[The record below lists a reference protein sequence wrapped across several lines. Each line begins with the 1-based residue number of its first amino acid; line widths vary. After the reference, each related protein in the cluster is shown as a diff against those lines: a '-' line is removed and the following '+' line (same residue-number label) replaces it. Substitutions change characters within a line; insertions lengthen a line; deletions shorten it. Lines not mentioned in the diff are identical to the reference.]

1 VFSTSTEHKRD
12 EAIRKVQFLERTLE
26 EECAKRKE
34 EGKAAE
40 RKAERAAKRD
50 QREAKHKAYE
60 QYIMENYCN
69 QPQVYHCLVVTHI
82 S

>member
-1 VFSTSTEHKRD
+1 MFSTSTKRERD

-26 EECAKRKE
+26 EEH
-34 EGKAAE
+34 AE
-40 RKAERAAKRD
+40 RKAEREIVERKTELAAKRT

-60 QYIMENYCN
+60 QYIMENYGN
-69 QPQVYHCLVVTHI
+69 QPQVYHCLVFTHI

>member
-1 VFSTSTEHKRD
+1 MFSTSTEHERD

-26 EECAKRKE
+26 EERV
-34 EGKAAE
+34 E
-40 RKAERAAKRD
+40 RKAEYAGKRD

-69 QPQVYHCLVVTHI
+69 QPQVYHCLVFTHI